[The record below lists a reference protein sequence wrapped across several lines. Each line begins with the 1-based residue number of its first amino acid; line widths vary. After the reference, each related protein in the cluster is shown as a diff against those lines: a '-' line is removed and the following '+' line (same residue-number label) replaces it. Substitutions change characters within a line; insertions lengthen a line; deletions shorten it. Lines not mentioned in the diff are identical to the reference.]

1 MKKLLR
7 VLLPPFVGFA
17 IFFMAVRYSGLYFTL
32 KFNEIGSCGLTGF
45 MSYFRYALPLL
56 FTDAVLTQL
65 LITVPLYGYLKGKTM
80 ALKLSVGLDM
90 FIVCLLFAS
99 LIGYAIYDETDSVL
113 CLAKVIT
120 FLTGIQFLYWTINLL
135 VLRCLS

>member
-32 KFNEIGSCGLTGF
+32 KFNEIGSGGLTGF